1 MFRVVLEPSNSK
13 WLVFCAYVVKYSMN
27 KLKFFS
33 CFFSQYFMYCVF
45 VFFKTPS
52 SFLKSKNVFVDVGE
66 MKVHLGGTAGT
77 FM

>member
-1 MFRVVLEPSNSK
+1 
-13 WLVFCAYVVKYSMN
+13 
-27 KLKFFS
+27 
-33 CFFSQYFMYCVF
+33 MYCVF

-52 SFLKSKNVFVDVGE
+52 SFLKSKNFFVDVGE